1 MLSYVMINDDGLLQ
15 ALIFIT
21 IILLAM
27 MGNLL
32 VIVSVLR
39 TNNLRRQK
47 AYYFVVSLAVAGIIG
62 LIEKL
67 ESANLIFQTCWY
79 LSVPWYSMPSP
90 WFSMVSGYSQC
101 GCVICTMPWM
111 LFSPR
116 PPSSTFS
123 ASLCTGWSPSP
134 EQIREEI
141 DPINSSWL
149 ETNGANLE
157 SQMGSL
163 MGSTFFLI
171 KRDDI
176 FARPKWFCISGGV
189 RLWHFQSLT
198 ESTSG
203 GKNYRW

>member
-1 MLSYVMINDDGLLQ
+1 MIIVNFYLFFSPGWLIPSRRREWNLFAISDSTSENNGESFHSFQLTSKLLYYSMLSYVMINGDGLLQ

-79 LSVPWYSMPSP
+79 LSVPWYLMPSP
-90 WFSMVSGYSQC
+90 WFLMASGYSQC

-111 LFSPR
+111 LSSPQ

-123 ASLCTGWSPSP
+123 ASLCTGWCKSQSRL
-134 EQIREEI
+134 EKKLTQLIHLGWRQMK
-141 DPINSSWL
+141 PI
-149 ETNGANLE
+149 
-157 SQMGSL
+157 
-163 MGSTFFLI
+163 
-171 KRDDI
+171 
-176 FARPKWFCISGGV
+176 
-189 RLWHFQSLT
+189 
-198 ESTSG
+198 
-203 GKNYRW
+203 